1 MGEKRAWSL
10 KTYRA
15 ATGFL
20 RPVANVAL
28 QRRVKR
34 GKEDPARL
42 DERRGKSAVPRPEG
56 PLLWMHGA
64 SVGESLSILP
74 LIEALASRH
83 QDLRFLVTTGTVTS
97 AALMAKRLPDS
108 ATHQYIPMDQKHFV
122 REFLNHW
129 QPDAAFFVESELWP
143 VILGE
148 CERREIPMA
157 LINGRMSPKSF
168 HNWQGRIGAARELLS
183 VFDVMVAQN
192 EENAERFRLLSGRD
206 VKTLGN
212 LKHAAEP
219 LPASQEIVAQLNNAI
234 GERPRWFAASTHDG
248 EEHITLSAHREILA
262 TSPDT
267 LLMIAPRHPERA
279 DDIEALCEEMGF
291 VTARRSQ
298 GGAVTPATQ
307 VYLAD
312 TLGELG
318 VFYSTSDIAF
328 VGGSF
333 IPVGGHNPL
342 EPARLG
348 CAIMH
353 GEHVFNFADT
363 YKEMRKNGCA
373 ALVRNERD
381 LAGALGRLLDDPL
394 TRRAMSEQAKTW
406 ADKSAETVLD
416 TLLVTLEPVLA
427 RGGVAAP

>member
-1 MGEKRAWSL
+1 MAQKRAWSL

-20 RPVANVAL
+20 KPVANVAL
-28 QRRVKR
+28 KQRVKR

-42 DERRGKSAVPRPEG
+42 DERRGKSSIARPDG
-56 PLLWMHGA
+56 TVLWLHGA

-74 LIEALASRH
+74 LIEALSAKH
-83 QDLRFLVTTGTVTS
+83 ADLSFLVTTGTVTS
-97 AALMAKRLPDS
+97 AALMAKRLPRS
-108 ATHQYIPMDQKHFV
+108 AIHQYVPMDQKHFV
-122 REFLNHW
+122 RQFLDHW
-129 QPDAAFFVESELWP
+129 KPDAALFVESELWP

-148 CERREIPMA
+148 CESREIPMA

-168 HNWQGRIGAARELLS
+168 QNWRSRIGAARELLS

-192 EENAERFRLLSGRD
+192 DENAERFRFLAGRD

-219 LPASQEIVAQLNNAI
+219 LPSSPEAIAKLEEAI
-234 GERPRWFAASTHDG
+234 GERRRWLAASTHEG
-248 EEHITLSAHREILA
+248 EEAIALSAHREIISS
-262 TSPDT
+262 SPET
-267 LLMIAPRHPERA
+267 LLILAPRHPARA
-279 DDIEALCEEMGF
+279 DEIEELCRSQGF
-291 VTARRSQ
+291 ATARRSKDEPITS
-298 GGAVTPATQ
+298 VTQ

-318 VFYSTSDIAF
+318 VFYSISDIAF

-333 IPVGGHNPL
+333 LPVGGHNPL

-353 GEHVFNFADT
+353 GEHIFNFADT
-363 YKEMRKNGCA
+363 YQEMRKNGCA

-381 LAGALGRLLDDPL
+381 LAGALSRLLDDPV
-394 TRRAMSEQAKTW
+394 TRQAMAEQARSW
-406 ADKSAETVLD
+406 AEKSAETVLD
-416 TLLVTLEPVLA
+416 TLLIALKPVLL
-427 RGGVAAP
+427 RGGIEKP

>member
-1 MGEKRAWSL
+1 MAEKRAWSL

-20 RPVANVAL
+20 KPVANVAL
-28 QRRVKR
+28 KRRVKR
-34 GKEDPARL
+34 GKEDPVRL
-42 DERRGKSAVPRPEG
+42 DERRGKSSVARPEG
-56 PLLWMHGA
+56 SLLWLHGA

-74 LIEALASRH
+74 LIEALTERH
-83 QDLRFLVTTGTVTS
+83 PGLHFLVTTGTVTS
-97 AALMAKRLPDS
+97 AALMAKRLPS
-108 ATHQYIPMDQKHFV
+108 HAIHQYVPMDQKHFV
-122 REFLNHW
+122 RQFLDHW
-129 QPDAAFFVESELWP
+129 RPDAALFVESELWP

-148 CERREIPMA
+148 CEQREIPMA

-168 HNWQGRIGAARELLS
+168 QNWQGRMGAARELLS

-192 EENAERFRLLSGRD
+192 EENAERFRTLSGRN

-219 LPASQEIVAQLNNAI
+219 LPASPEVIAELRDSI
-234 GERPRWFAASTHDG
+234 GDRRRWLAASTHDG
-248 EEHITLSAHREILA
+248 EEAMTLSAHREILSA
-262 TSPDT
+262 SPET
-267 LLMIAPRHPERA
+267 VLIIAPRHPERA
-279 DDIEALCEEMGF
+279 DEIDALCRDMGF
-291 VTARRSQ
+291 KTARRSNNDPI
-298 GGAVTPATQ
+298 TPDIE

-318 VFYSTSDIAF
+318 VFYSISDIAF

-333 IPVGGHNPL
+333 LPIGGHNPL

-353 GEHVFNFADT
+353 GEQIFNFADT
-363 YKEMRKNGCA
+363 YREMRKNGCA

-381 LAGALGRLLDDPL
+381 LAGALGRLLDDPV
-394 TRRAMSEQAKTW
+394 TRQAMAEQAKTW
-406 ADKSAETVLD
+406 ADESAETVLD
-416 TLLVTLEPVLA
+416 TLLLALGPVLL
-427 RGGVAAP
+427 RGGIGHS

>member
-1 MGEKRAWSL
+1 MAEKRAWSL

-20 RPVANVAL
+20 KPVANVAL
-28 QRRVKR
+28 KRRVKR

-42 DERRGKSAVPRPEG
+42 DERRGKSSVARPDG
-56 PLLWMHGA
+56 SLLWLHGA

-74 LIEALASRH
+74 LIEALSKRH
-83 QDLRFLVTTGTVTS
+83 PGLHFLVTTGTVTS
-97 AALMAKRLPDS
+97 AALMAKRLPS
-108 ATHQYIPMDQKHFV
+108 HAIHQYVPMDQKHFV
-122 REFLNHW
+122 RQFLDHW
-129 QPDAAFFVESELWP
+129 RPDAALFVESELWP

-148 CERREIPMA
+148 CEAREIPMA

-168 HNWQGRIGAARELLS
+168 QNWQGRIGAARELLS

-192 EENAERFRLLSGRD
+192 EENAERFRTLSGRN
-206 VKTLGN
+206 VKTLSN

-219 LPASQEIVAQLNNAI
+219 LPASPELIAELRDAI
-234 GERPRWFAASTHDG
+234 GDRRRWLAASTHDG
-248 EEHITLSAHREILA
+248 EELMTLTAHREIL
-262 TSPDT
+262 SPSPET
-267 LLMIAPRHPERA
+267 VLIIAPRHPARA
-279 DDIEALCEEMGF
+279 DEIDALCRDMGF
-291 VTARRSQ
+291 TTARRSNNDPI
-298 GGAVTPATQ
+298 TPETQ

-318 VFYSTSDIAF
+318 VFYSISDIAF

-333 IPVGGHNPL
+333 LPIGGHNPL

-353 GEHVFNFADT
+353 GEQIFNFADT

-381 LAGALGRLLDDPL
+381 LAGALGRLLDDPM
-394 TRRAMSEQAKTW
+394 TRQAMAEQAKTW
-406 ADKSAETVLD
+406 ADESAETVLD
-416 TLLVTLEPVLA
+416 TLLVALGPVLL
-427 RGGVAAP
+427 RGGIGHS

>member
-1 MGEKRAWSL
+1 MAEKRAWSL

-20 RPVANVAL
+20 KPVANVAL
-28 QRRVKR
+28 KRRVKR

-42 DERRGKSAVPRPEG
+42 DERRGKSSVARPEG
-56 PLLWMHGA
+56 SLLWLHGA

-74 LIEALASRH
+74 LIEALSAKH
-83 QDLRFLVTTGTVTS
+83 PDLNFLVTTGTVTS
-97 AALMAKRLPDS
+97 AALMGKRLPAS
-108 ATHQYIPMDQKHFV
+108 AIHQYVPMDQKHFV
-122 REFLNHW
+122 REFLDHW
-129 QPDAAFFVESELWP
+129 QPDAALFVESELWP

-148 CERREIPMA
+148 CESRNIPMA

-168 HNWQGRIGAARELLS
+168 HNWQSRLGAAKELLS
-183 VFDVMVAQN
+183 VFDILVAQN
-192 EENAERFRLLSGRD
+192 EENAERFRILSGRH

-219 LPASQEIVAQLNNAI
+219 LPASPELI
-234 GERPRWFAASTHDG
+234 GELEESLGDRRRWLAASTHDG
-248 EEHITLSAHREILA
+248 EELITLSAHQEILSS
-262 TSPDT
+262 SPET
-267 LLMIAPRHPERA
+267 VLIIAPRHPARA
-279 DDIEALCEEMGF
+279 DEIEALCRGMDF
-291 VTARRSQ
+291 VTARRSK
-298 GGAVTPATQ
+298 GDRIDPKTQ

-318 VFYSTSDIAF
+318 VLYSISDIAF

-333 IPVGGHNPL
+333 LPVGGHNPL

-381 LAGALGRLLDDPL
+381 LAGALGRLLDDPV
-394 TRRAMSEQAKTW
+394 TRQAMAEQAKTW
-406 ADKSAETVLD
+406 ADESAAQPFLRIS
-416 TLLVTLEPVLA
+416 L
-427 RGGVAAP
+427 